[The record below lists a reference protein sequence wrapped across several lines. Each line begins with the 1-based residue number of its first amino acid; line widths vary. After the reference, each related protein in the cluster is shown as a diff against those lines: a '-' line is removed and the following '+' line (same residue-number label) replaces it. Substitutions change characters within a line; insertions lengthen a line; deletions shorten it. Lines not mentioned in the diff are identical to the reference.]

1 MSKVHD
7 LGGDLSFGEIY
18 REEDEPAFHDD
29 WEGRVLG
36 LQRSILSL
44 GVWNID
50 VFRHAQEQ
58 ISEEEYLSWSYYE
71 RWLNTLSSTA
81 VAKGLVS
88 IAELEAC
95 HSNGDIDKA
104 LRPLDT
110 KNIHKAFMRA
120 NFERPTNR
128 KPRFSVGSKVKTL
141 TIESSGHTR
150 LPQYAQDKIGIVEAI
165 RGCHV
170 YPDAVVSEGSESP
183 QWLYTV
189 VFSASELWGERA
201 DRRSTVSIDAFE
213 PYLKPATEK

>member
-1 MSKVHD
+1 MPKVHD

-18 REEDEPAFHDD
+18 REEDEPAFHNE

-71 RWLNTLSSTA
+71 RWINTLSSTA
-81 VAKGLVS
+81 VVKGLVS

-95 HSNGDIDKA
+95 RSNGDIDEA
-104 LRPLDT
+104 LKPLDI
-110 KNIHKAFMRA
+110 KNINKAFMRG

-128 KPRFSVGSKVKTL
+128 KPCFSVGSKVKTL
-141 TIESSGHTR
+141 IIESSGHTR
-150 LPQYAQDKIGIVEAI
+150 LPKYAQDKIGVVEAI

-183 QWLYTV
+183 HWLYTL
-189 VFSASELWGERA
+189 VFSASELWGGRA
-201 DRRSTVSIDAFE
+201 DHQSTVSIDAFE
-213 PYLKPATEK
+213 PYLKPAT

>member
-7 LGGDLSFGEIY
+7 LGGDLSHGKIV
-18 REEDEPAFHDD
+18 REENEPAFHDD

-104 LRPLDT
+104 LRSLDT
-110 KNIHKAFMRA
+110 KNIHKAFMRG

-150 LPQYAQDKIGIVEAI
+150 LPHMRKIKSVLL
-165 RGCHV
+165 RRYV
-170 YPDAVVSEGSESP
+170 DVMFTRMLWYPKA
-183 QWLYTV
+183 
-189 VFSASELWGERA
+189 
-201 DRRSTVSIDAFE
+201 
-213 PYLKPATEK
+213 

>member
-1 MSKVHD
+1 MPKVHD

-18 REEDEPAFHDD
+18 REEDEPAFHNV

-50 VFRHAQEQ
+50 VFRYAQEQ

-81 VAKGLVS
+81 VVKGLVS

-95 HSNGDIDKA
+95 RSNGDIDEA
-104 LRPLDT
+104 LKPLDI
-110 KNIHKAFMRA
+110 KNINKAFMRG

-128 KPRFSVGSKVKTL
+128 KPCFSVGSKVKTL
-141 TIESSGHTR
+141 IIESSGHTR
-150 LPQYAQDKIGIVEAI
+150 LPKYAQDKIGVVEAI

-189 VFSASELWGERA
+189 VFSASELWGGRA
-201 DRRSTVSIDAFE
+201 DHQSTVSIDAFE
-213 PYLKPATEK
+213 PYLKPAT